1 MTVNNTDYSLT
12 VCKHIHMREPI
23 ILPECKNEKVP
34 EAQHPFYHS
43 VEIQTRFNDFDMLGH
58 LNNSAY
64 LQFMDLAKVRY
75 FEAVTGK
82 PLDMNGIATV
92 IVNINVSFFSP
103 TYFGETI
110 SVLTACVKIS
120 QRSFVLEQRAVNP
133 CTGDVKCVA
142 TVVMAGFDPK
152 TGHGVELDAAWIA
165 DLSRFE
171 SGV

>member
-1 MTVNNTDYSLT
+1 
-12 VCKHIHMREPI
+12 MREPV
-23 ILPECKNEKVP
+23 ILPEANNEKVP
-34 EAQHPFYHS
+34 EAQHPFYHM

-82 PLDMNGIATV
+82 PLEMGGIATV

-103 TYFGETI
+103 TYFGENVA
-110 SVLTACVKIS
+110 VLTACVKIS
-120 QRSFVLEQRAVNP
+120 QRSFVLEQRVVNP
-133 CTGDVKCVA
+133 ATGDVKCVA

-152 TGHGVELDAAWIA
+152 TRQGVELDAAWVA

>member
-1 MTVNNTDYSLT
+1 
-12 VCKHIHMREPI
+12 MREPV
-23 ILPECKNEKVP
+23 ILPEANNEKVP
-34 EAQHPFYHS
+34 EAQHPFYHK

-82 PLDMNGIATV
+82 PLEMGGIATV
-92 IVNINVSFFSP
+92 IVNINVNFFSP
-103 TYFGETI
+103 TYFGENVA
-110 SVLTACVKIS
+110 VLTACVKIS
-120 QRSFVLEQRAVNP
+120 QRSFVREQRVVNP
-133 CTGDVKCVA
+133 ATGDVKCVA
-142 TVVMAGFDPK
+142 SVVMAGFDPK
-152 TGHGVELDAAWIA
+152 TRQGVELDAAWVA